1 VLAAVGVSSVVA
13 YAVTRRWR
21 EFGVRLALGAQSR
34 QVVSLAVREAA
45 VPVVVGLG
53 AGLALV
59 LAASRVLS
67 SVLVGVS
74 ATDPLAIGLAA
85 TTLLTVT
92 LAAAWRPARRATR
105 VDPGIA
111 LRDA

>member
-1 VLAAVGVSSVVA
+1 V
-13 YAVTRRWR
+13 
-21 EFGVRLALGAQSR
+21 
-34 QVVSLAVREAA
+34 
-45 VPVVVGLG
+45 
-53 AGLALV
+53 LV

-85 TTLLTVT
+85 TTLLAVT